1 MKHTPGPWTT
11 FHDTLDNRTNGI
23 CIYGNPSTPNETHM
37 GVLVGCTDTLDPEN
51 EDHAEEMLANAER
64 IVACVNALEGVKN
77 PEAIKSLLDA
87 LNRKDKDTI
96 GSLRSDVLKAFKEV
110 NGGSNET

>member
-11 FHDTLDNRTNGI
+11 FHDTLDNRTNGV
-23 CIYGNPSTPNETHM
+23 CIYGNPQTSNETRM

-64 IVACVNALEGVKN
+64 IVACVNACEPNGAVVK
-77 PEAIKSLLDA
+77 A
-87 LNRKDKDTI
+87 LKDTE
-96 GSLRSDVLKAFKEV
+96 SYYLS
-110 NGGSNET
+110 NGGHEAYTQLAGVQSALAALEIK